1 MTKLIIFDLDG
12 VLVDSRNMHFKALN
26 LALENIAPKF
36 VIDKSEHLSTFDGL
50 STTKKLKILQSRG
63 LSSEFHHAIWKK
75 KQEYTWKII
84 NEEYTYDER
93 IRSILRTLYN
103 KGYKIYVA
111 SNSVYK
117 TVKTILFSKGFIEF
131 VDFFISNEDCVNHK
145 PSPEI
150 YFRCMIRANVGCKET
165 IIIEDSHIGRQAA
178 ISSGANLIEVENPKD
193 VTLELIEEHIRI
205 PSPEN
210 VPKWKGKCT
219 VVIPMAGE
227 GSRFSKVGYTFPKP
241 LIDVNGKTMIQ
252 VVIDNLNIDPEKSK
266 FVFICR
272 KDHVEKYNLTYLLKA
287 YAPNCEIIIT
297 EGLTEG
303 AACSILLA
311 KEHIDNDDHLILANS
326 DQFMEWDANL
336 FMYSMIAEDI
346 DGGIATFTSSHPK
359 WSYAKLND
367 NGFVCKVAEKKP
379 ISTNATTGIY
389 YWKHGSDFVKYA
401 EQMIE
406 NDIRFNGE
414 FYTAPVFNEAI
425 EDGKTIKIFPIQK
438 MWGIGVPEDLNYFLT
453 HYHTKNL

>member
-12 VLVDSRNMHFKALN
+12 VLVDSRDMHFKALN
-26 LALENIAPKF
+26 LALGEVTPDF
-36 VIDKSEHLSTFDGL
+36 VISRQEHLSTFDGL

-63 LSSEFHHAIWKK
+63 LSSEFHTSIWQK
-75 KQEYTWKII
+75 KQDYTWKII

-93 IRSILRTLYN
+93 IRSILRSLCS

-117 TVKTILFSKGFIEF
+117 TVKTVLMRKGFMEYI
-131 VDFFISNEDCVNHK
+131 DFFISNEDCVNHK
-145 PSPEI
+145 PSPEM
-150 YFRCMIRANVGCKET
+150 YFKCMSRANVGCKET
-165 IIIEDSHIGRQAA
+165 IIIEDSHLGRQAA
-178 ISSGANLIEVENPKD
+178 LSSGANLVEVENPSQ
-193 VTLELIEEHIRI
+193 VTLELIEEHILTNK
-205 PSPEN
+205 PTN
-210 VPKWKGKCT
+210 VPKWRGKCT

-227 GSRFSKVGYTFPKP
+227 GSRFSKAGYSFPKP
-241 LIDVNGKTMIQ
+241 LIDVNGKPMIQ
-252 VVIDNLNIDPEKSK
+252 VVIDNLKLDPEKSK

-272 KDHVEKYNLTYLLKA
+272 QEQMEKYNLTYLLKA
-287 YAPNCEIIIT
+287 YAPNCEIVVT
-297 EGLTEG
+297 DGLTEG

-311 KEHIDNDDHLILANS
+311 KKYIDNDDHLVLANS
-326 DQFMEWDANL
+326 DQFMEWDANV
-336 FMYSMIAEDI
+336 FMYSMIADDI

-359 WSYAKLND
+359 WSYAKLGED
-367 NGFVCKVAEKKP
+367 GFVCEVAEKKP

-389 YWKHGSDFVKYA
+389 YWKHGRDFVKYA

-406 NDIRFNGE
+406 KDIRVRGE

-425 EDGKTIKIFPIQK
+425 GGGKKIKIFPIQK

-453 HYHTKNL
+453 HYHQ